1 MRSSKV
7 WLAQIFVWA
16 VLMCGSTLGD
26 EGAPSTPMFK
36 GFRIIDH
43 DPNHT
48 GIDLKFFVGE
58 AVTSPIDGVVQHIVA
73 NSTVTSKW
81 RGLVINGTDDEDEL
95 HLRLLGIAAAV
106 ELGAPIK
113 SGEFIGRIQD
123 ASKDFPGLRP
133 YLHLE
138 VYKNGARID
147 PTEWASENWP
157 RRTIFYP
164 RRGMGSRSVP
174 WANLRLLSEAKRL
187 ENLEDYEGAVVTY
200 EKALR
205 WPDWEV
211 TNTAIY
217 RWIAQTYALL
227 GRFDAAARA
236 QETYLQSLRLELQF
250 SEGALPDASLGT
262 IAAVQ
267 TPESLRIYIERSPF
281 S

>member
-26 EGAPSTPMFK
+26 EGAPSTPVFK

-147 PTEWASENWP
+147 PTEWASEN
-157 RRTIFYP
+157 
-164 RRGMGSRSVP
+164 
-174 WANLRLLSEAKRL
+174 
-187 ENLEDYEGAVVTY
+187 
-200 EKALR
+200 
-205 WPDWEV
+205 
-211 TNTAIY
+211 
-217 RWIAQTYALL
+217 
-227 GRFDAAARA
+227 
-236 QETYLQSLRLELQF
+236 
-250 SEGALPDASLGT
+250 
-262 IAAVQ
+262 
-267 TPESLRIYIERSPF
+267 
-281 S
+281 